1 MVIILSLLTHS
12 TLPLIFMQSYVL
24 HAKLIRE
31 HNTLVYFSGLLLPSG
46 GFTMLL
52 HIFLDLDF
60 SPVGVLTGF
69 RDSVSCG
76 DGHPADES
84 DRAHAVGHGGNV
96 AGGVFINILFSRI
109 NSHVI

>member
-1 MVIILSLLTHS
+1 
-12 TLPLIFMQSYVL
+12 
-24 HAKLIRE
+24 
-31 HNTLVYFSGLLLPSG
+31 
-46 GFTMLL
+46 MLL
-52 HIFLDLDF
+52 QIFFDLEF

-96 AGGVFINILFSRI
+96 AGGVFINMFLSRI
-109 NSHVI
+109 NSYLS